1 MGFILGTLIAIVI
14 IGGAIVFY
22 LLKVKKIDADEA
34 IVNYDRFER
43 RDSTEFAKFDDI
55 VSSGELHDKTAMG
68 MMVVNK
74 HTFIGGIDVKGY
86 NYYSASAEERQR
98 TIINA
103 IAFFNTI
110 EQPIQMRQ
118 TVESIDI
125 SRNINEEREY
135 AVEIERRYLQKKSE
149 LEAALESLR
158 ENINNDLL
166 YESIAMQA
174 EKLAHTMQSLQWQ
187 MKEANEI
194 IYYMEQTS
202 GVHSMRKVNQILFSY
217 IYNPD
222 EDIESLSDG
231 EIYLKAQKELF
242 ALAQVIG
249 GSLEGTGCTWRPLT
263 ADDITELNR
272 KHFHPLTGEHTRLD
286 ELLNSSYAAMYV
298 TSDSLEE
305 VERERRGDAAF
316 EEEMKRI
323 QKENEEKIRRA
334 ERAYAQGVAEAEAA
348 AAAVEG

>member
-1 MGFILGTLIAIVI
+1 MGFILGTLIAIVVL
-14 IGGAIVFY
+14 GGALVFY
-22 LLKVKKIDADEA
+22 LLKVKKIDADES

-43 RDSTEFAKFDDI
+43 RDSTEYAKFDDI
-55 VSSGELHDKTAMG
+55 VSSGEPHDKSAMG
-68 MMVVNK
+68 MMVINK

-86 NYYSASAEERQR
+86 NYFSASAEERYR
-98 TIINA
+98 TIVNA
-103 IAFFNTI
+103 VAFFNTI

-118 TVESIDI
+118 TVEAIDI

-135 AVEIERRYLQKKSE
+135 AVDIERRYLQKKAE
-149 LEAALESLR
+149 LEVALEALD
-158 ENINNDLL
+158 ENINNDLI
-166 YESIAMQA
+166 YESIASQT
-174 EKLAHTMQSLQWQ
+174 EKLAHTIQSLQWQ

-194 IYYMEQTS
+194 IYYMEQIS

-222 EDIESLSDG
+222 EDIESLSDA
-231 EIYLKAQKELF
+231 EVYLKAQKELF
-242 ALAQVIG
+242 TMAQVIG

-272 KHFHPLTGEHTRLD
+272 KHFHPLTGDQTRLG
-286 ELLNSSYAAMYV
+286 ELLNSSYTAMYI

-316 EEEMKRI
+316 EEEMKRL
-323 QKENEEKIRRA
+323 QKEQEAK
-334 ERAYAQGVAEAEAA
+334 EAEAQA
-348 AAAVEG
+348 E